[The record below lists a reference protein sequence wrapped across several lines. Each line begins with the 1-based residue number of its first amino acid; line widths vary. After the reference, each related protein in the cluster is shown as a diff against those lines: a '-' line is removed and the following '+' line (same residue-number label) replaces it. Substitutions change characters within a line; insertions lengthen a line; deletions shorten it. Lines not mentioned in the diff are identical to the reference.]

1 MKRKPDFL
9 YIGSSKSGSTWIFKL
24 LSWHPNIYMYP
35 GKHTSFFTKQFD
47 KGWDWYL
54 SNFKTRPEHKLV
66 GEASHSYLISE
77 PAFERIH
84 QHLPDAK
91 LLVCLR
97 EPVERTFSQYL
108 DGLKNGKMDGT
119 LEEALERMPT
129 LINHSRY
136 GTHLAR
142 YLQKFPRDQI
152 LIVSFDE
159 LVANPDKL
167 AARLFE
173 FLGVEAL
180 EIPPAL
186 HRKVLP
192 AGRPRVRSVAMAVKK
207 VAQLTQRLGLIGLR
221 GKVKTSPTVRNLL
234 YRQYTAESRPK
245 MPPET
250 AARLRELMTDEVQRL
265 DAVAGTDFC
274 RLWNYPPAAQV
285 RVGDGGHPPASI
297 PQCPPSPG
305 CPDALGRQFVS

>member
-1 MKRKPDFL
+1 MMQTETGGSRKPDFL
-9 YIGSSKSGSTWIFKL
+9 YIGSSKSGSTWIFKI

-35 GKHTSFFTKQFD
+35 GKHIGFFTRQFD

-54 SNFKTRPEHKLV
+54 SNFKRGPEHKVV

-77 PAFERIH
+77 HALERIH

-108 DGLKNGKMDGT
+108 DGLKNGKIDGT
-119 LEEALERMPT
+119 FEEALERNPT
-129 LINHSRY
+129 LISHSRY
-136 GTHLAR
+136 GTNLAR

-152 LIVSFDE
+152 LIVSFNE

-173 FLGVEAL
+173 FLGVEPL
-180 EIPPAL
+180 ELPPAL

-234 YRQYTAESRPK
+234 YWQYTAESRPK
-245 MPPET
+245 MPPDT
-250 AARLRELMTDEVQRL
+250 AARLHELMTDEVQRL

-274 RLWNYPPAAQV
+274 RLWNYSPAPQYDMASVGSEPV
-285 RVGDGGHPPASI
+285 RA
-297 PQCPPSPG
+297 
-305 CPDALGRQFVS
+305 